1 MLDQFKELYVHDCI
15 NGDGMS
21 EELNQLFEKILLEE
35 FNDDHTKM
43 DELIQ
48 SIVDENTPKEPDEID
63 KLKVE
68 NERLN
73 DELTSTQMALTDVY
87 EILLGG

>member
-48 SIVDENTPKEPDEID
+48 SIIDENTPKEPDET
-63 KLKVE
+63 
-68 NERLN
+68 ERLSS
-73 DELTSTQMALTDVY
+73 ELLSTQIALADVF
-87 EILLGG
+87 ELLMGGEM

>member
-1 MLDQFKELYVHDCI
+1 MIDQFKELYVRDCI

-21 EELNQLFEKILLEE
+21 AELNQLFEKILLEE

-43 DELIQ
+43 DDLIQ
-48 SIVDENTPKEPDEID
+48 SIIDENTPKEPDEID

-68 NERLN
+68 NKRLN

>member
-1 MLDQFKELYVHDCI
+1 MIDQFKELYIRDCI

-21 EELNQLFEKILLEE
+21 DDLLKLFDEVLLEE

-43 DELIQ
+43 DDLIQ
-48 SIVDENTPKEPDEID
+48 SIIDENTPKEPDEID

-68 NERLN
+68 NKRLN

>member
-1 MLDQFKELYVHDCI
+1 MIDQFKELYVRDCI

-21 EELNQLFEKILLEE
+21 AELNQLFEKILLEE

-43 DELIQ
+43 DDLIQ
-48 SIVDENTPKEPDEID
+48 SIIDENTPKEPDEID

>member
-1 MLDQFKELYVHDCI
+1 MIDRFKELYVRDCI

-21 EELNQLFEKILLEE
+21 AELNQLFEKILLEE

-48 SIVDENTPKEPDEID
+48 SIIDENTPKEPDEID

-68 NERLN
+68 NKRLN

>member
-1 MLDQFKELYVHDCI
+1 MIDQFKELYIRDCI

-21 EELNQLFEKILLEE
+21 DDLLKLFDEVLLEE
-35 FNDDHTKM
+35 FDDNHNLM

-68 NERLN
+68 NKRLS

>member
-1 MLDQFKELYVHDCI
+1 MIDQFKELYIRDCI

-21 EELNQLFEKILLEE
+21 DDLLKLFDEVLLEE
-35 FNDDHTKM
+35 FDDNHNLM

-48 SIVDENTPKEPDEID
+48 SIIDENTPKEPDEID

-68 NERLN
+68 NKRLN

>member
-1 MLDQFKELYVHDCI
+1 MIEEFKALYKKEI
-15 NGDGMS
+15 NEPMS
-21 EELNQLFEKILLEE
+21 EELDKLFEKVLLEE
-35 FNDDHTKM
+35 FHDDHNLM

-48 SIVDENTPKEPDEID
+48 SIIDENTPKEPSEID

-73 DELTSTQMALTDVY
+73 DELTSTQLALTDVY

>member
-1 MLDQFKELYVHDCI
+1 MIDKFKELYVRDCI

-21 EELNQLFEKILLEE
+21 AELNQLFEKILLEE
-35 FNDDHTKM
+35 FGDDHNLM
-43 DELIQ
+43 DDLIQ